1 VRWLRL
7 FALFLLALF
16 LGAGL
21 ALGYVAYAFTR
32 DLPDLAQL
40 DRLRLTATSTLY
52 ARDGSLLAQIAS
64 VEEGRAIH
72 RGLVRLSQVSPAA
85 VAAIVFSEDRR
96 YFQHYGVDFLRLFG
110 ALYAVLK
117 GDLQGGST
125 ISTQVLKNTL
135 LKDLAQE
142 RTLERKIKEWILALE
157 LERRYTK
164 EEILEMYLNVIPWGG
179 NAVGIAGAA
188 EAYFGK
194 DPGGLSLAEGLYLA
208 SLIPAPN
215 ARYGD
220 LKGVRER
227 MRRLLD
233 EMVAEGWVSREVAE
247 AAWRE
252 PLEPSGWR
260 ARYDEGG
267 NLLEARLVDP
277 EARLVRS
284 ISPKMASHFV
294 LEVRRFLEARFGKEK
309 VYGEGGLKVYTTLDP
324 VMQRAAEAAAQRARL
339 PEGAELAL
347 VGLDPET
354 GEVLALVGGIRREN
368 DQYNRATRAL
378 RNPGSAVKPF
388 VYATALEAGWTQ
400 ATLVPDRPLEFPD
413 PSQPGGVWRPKNFSG
428 TFLNRSITLRYALDL
443 SLNLPAIYTA
453 HQVGVEKVAEKLAQ
467 AGFAVRYPTLAIA
480 IGGASITPIDLAAAY
495 AAFVNGGYRVAP
507 IFVARVED
515 ARGEVLY
522 RATPERRLLF
532 DPLVAYQGWDLL
544 KGYVYDLGEK
554 GLAKG
559 ARIPGRVV
567 GGKTGTTNEARD
579 LWFAGVTRGLSAVVW
594 VGRDDNR
601 PLRMGGREP
610 SSSVVNPPIWR
621 DFVAEALRG
630 RPGQDFPLPPGLVR
644 ARVDLLS
651 GYPSAGGVEMVFP
664 EGKAPAPPPPRNP
677 PRRRR
682 GQGPRK
688 PHPRVSKARPH
699 RHPLR
704 RRRHEG
710 GLVPGAGGPGRAP
723 GAHERGGGGP
733 GHAQLR
739 PGPALPGQ
747 PRPPGGASLG
757 QGGLL
762 AGGPRRGDPGPGCGR
777 GQPNGGPGGRRA
789 GGSHHGQ
796 APGAL
801 PGPRGPR
808 LGGAGP
814 RPLRG
819 GGSGLGLRP
828 GDLWPHQRRAGP
840 GPRDRHHPHG
850 PGAALL
856 EPGPG
861 GGGLR
866 LRAL

>member
-32 DLPDLAQL
+32 DLPDLSQL

-324 VMQRAAEAAAQRARL
+324 AMQRAAEAAAQRARL

-480 IGGASITPIDLAAAY
+480 IGGASITPMDLAAAY

-579 LWFAGVTRGLSAVVW
+579 LWFAGVTWGLSAVVW

-630 RPGQDFPLPPGLVR
+630 RPGQDFPPPPGLVR

-651 GYPSAGGVEMVFP
+651 GYPSAGGVEMVFL
-664 EGKAPAPPPPRNP
+664 EGKAPAPPPPPKPTP
-677 PRRRR
+677 P
-682 GQGPRK
+682 
-688 PHPRVSKARPH
+688 A
-699 RHPLR
+699 
-704 RRRHEG
+704 E
-710 GLVPGAGGPGRAP
+710 
-723 GAHERGGGGP
+723 
-733 GHAQLR
+733 
-739 PGPALPGQ
+739 
-747 PRPPGGASLG
+747 
-757 QGGLL
+757 
-762 AGGPRRGDPGPGCGR
+762 
-777 GQPNGGPGGRRA
+777 
-789 GGSHHGQ
+789 
-796 APGAL
+796 
-801 PGPRGPR
+801 
-808 LGGAGP
+808 
-814 RPLRG
+814 
-819 GGSGLGLRP
+819 
-828 GDLWPHQRRAGP
+828 
-840 GPRDRHHPHG
+840 G
-850 PGAALL
+850 PGAQETPPAGPQSPAPGESPAPQAPPP
-856 EPGPG
+856 EPTPPAEGPG
-861 GGGLR
+861 AQETPPTGLQSP
-866 LRAL
+866 APQAPPSEEAP